1 MQCRLLLVVSQIL
14 MFDVQCHPVS
24 VNAQRFNLIFESD
37 LFGIE
42 DIALSLLHK
51 QARSD
56 KARASFDA
64 EGLTKLLSE
73 KASKELAVSLFSDDD
88 TPLREISSISEDR
101 LSLPRTSSAALKE
114 AAMAA
119 VALAVAEET
128 VAAKAVGGGAD
139 AAILASSRPSDNLD
153 LDDEH
158 EAAALRAET
167 LALRAFS
174 SGFANSDQLDRA
186 DLLVKATLG
195 KTARAEIDW
204 PEHSNDQTGRKAFP
218 TASEALPFQ
227 GKSSNVDLNHINF
240 VPGSNRSSNGSN
252 FTKSLSNVFGS
263 SRGGIF
269 GNNSVNPFYNP
280 YQVPSGHET
289 WWSSNVFL
297 VILGSLVIVTTVAC
311 CGSYSLLDYDE
322 DQLDDEAA
330 MSRSLADGFMG
341 GSATRYCCGTFCFC
355 TRNMCLYLLTAL
367 ICTIVSGALL
377 WKTGILQPLLAQ
389 LLCYSYIIL
398 LVVGFVIVLFYEAS
412 RGYMKVTN
420 FLLERI
426 NKVEGV
432 FHPFKKRAPVPV
444 I

>member
-1 MQCRLLLVVSQIL
+1 MRRRLLLVVSQIL
-14 MFDVQCHPVS
+14 MFNVQCYPVS

-56 KARASFDA
+56 KARASFDS

-73 KASKELAVSLFSDDD
+73 KELAVSLFSDDD
-88 TPLREISSISEDR
+88 MPLRDIPSIAEDS

-119 VALAVAEET
+119 VALAVEEET

-139 AAILASSRPSDNLD
+139 AAILASSRPSDSLD
-153 LDDEH
+153 LDDER

-167 LALRAFS
+167 LALRASS
-174 SGFANSDQLDRA
+174 SGFTNSDQLDRA

-195 KTARAEIDW
+195 NT
-204 PEHSNDQTGRKAFP
+204 SRKAFP
-218 TASEALPFQ
+218 TAPEALPFQ
-227 GKSSNVDLNHINF
+227 GKTSNDDLNHINF

-252 FTKSLSNVFGS
+252 FTKSLSNVFGN

-322 DQLDDEAA
+322 DQLDDEAV

-355 TRNMCLYLLTAL
+355 TRNMSLYLLTAL

-389 LLCYSYIIL
+389 LLCYFYIIL

-432 FHPFKKRAPVPV
+432 FHPFKKRAPAPV